1 MPEPLPETKATHM
14 TEMPVDEATTGSLHD
29 LSIEAE
35 EAGTEPK
42 ASSASSEVLPQTTTG
57 GVPVRLSGKRLAVVE
72 IWLARDCL
80 IGI

>member
-14 TEMPVDEATTGSLHD
+14 TAMPADEATTGSLHH

-57 GVPVRLSGKRLAVVE
+57 VPVRLSGKRLAVVE
-72 IWLARDCL
+72 IWLAKDCL